1 MKLRHM
7 AQAARRW
14 FAFRMTNEGRYPL
27 EGLEC
32 ICEVANGAPKWVV
45 DMLRESMT
53 VADKWQHV
61 FVYEALGTLE
71 QVEDGETI
79 HDIFARHTGEAWPPL
94 VWMVSNS
101 YRMETTQAILKMDKK
116 ASITGAAEEG
126 MDNERYAILRRTYEA
141 LRNALVDYENGKID
155 PREVLPTEPIV
166 AR

>member
-27 EGLEC
+27 GGLEC

-45 DMLRESMT
+45 DVLRESMT
-53 VADKWQHV
+53 VADEWQRV

-79 HDIFARHTGEAWPPL
+79 NDIFARHAGEAWSPL
-94 VWMVSNS
+94 AWMVSNS
-101 YRMETTQAILKMDKK
+101 YRLETTQAIFRMDKK
-116 ASITGAAEEG
+116 VSITDAAEEG

-141 LRNALVDYENGKID
+141 LQTALADYEDGNID
-155 PREVLPTEPIV
+155 PREVLPTEPIE

>member
-7 AQAARRW
+7 AQAVKRW
-14 FAFRMTNEGRYPL
+14 IAFRMTNEGRYPL

-32 ICEVANGAPKWVV
+32 VCEVADAPKWVNDV
-45 DMLRESMT
+45 LNESMT
-53 VADKWQHV
+53 IADKWQYV
-61 FVYEALGTLE
+61 FVYEALKTLE

-79 HDIFARHTGEAWPPL
+79 NDVFARHTGEAWPPL
-94 VWMVSNS
+94 VWMVSNP
-101 YRMETTQAILKMDKK
+101 YRVGTTQAILKMDKK
-116 ASITGAAEEG
+116 ASMISAAREG

-141 LRNALVDYENGKID
+141 LQNALADYENGKID